1 MPAQTSTVQTK
12 FYTQWDSAP
21 DLTDTLYELDGETPI
36 DLTGSQVYFIMAFAL
51 GNTYFNKRDP
61 IIDHE
66 LATVV
71 GDATL
76 GNVAWTP
83 SDDSLS
89 VPGFFDFQWIIV
101 QANSKQRS
109 VLPSTYKHVRVQAPP
124 GGRLTEAWSP

>member
-36 DLTGSQVYFIMAFAL
+36 DLTGSQVYVIMAFAL

-71 GDATL
+71 GDATH

-83 SDDSLS
+83 
-89 VPGFFDFQWIIV
+89 
-101 QANSKQRS
+101 
-109 VLPSTYKHVRVQAPP
+109 
-124 GGRLTEAWSP
+124 